1 MVGDG
6 QQEILS
12 GLNAGQQVVA
22 KALDLQNSAA
32 Q

>member
-1 MVGDG
+1 MMDGD
-6 QQEILS
+6 QQEILT
-12 GLNAGQQVVA
+12 GLNPGQQVVA

>member
-1 MVGDG
+1 MVEGS
-6 QQEILS
+6 QQEILA
-12 GLNAGQQVVA
+12 GLNPGQQVVA